1 MTMQMPP
8 ADPAIIARREQLA
21 AGLRAIV
28 GQEWVVSEESERAPY
43 QCDGITAYMAMPL
56 LVVLPASAYEI
67 RRVLLFCKENGV
79 KIVPRGS
86 GTSLSGGALP
96 VLDGIILGTAR
107 LCNILEVDPL
117 ERIARVQPGARNI
130 TVSEAASP
138 HGLCYMPDPSSQII
152 STIGGNV
159 AENAGGVHCLKYGVT
174 ANHILGLEAVLMNG
188 DILRLGGDYLGA
200 AEGGLDLIGVL
211 TGSEGLLAVITEITV
226 RLVPKPEMA
235 RVLSMS
241 FSSVD
246 AACHCVGAI
255 IGSGIIPAGLEFM
268 DRKVLDAVAPLIQE
282 TFDSNTAAL
291 LICELDGSRAEVDA
305 LVQAVTTIANKEGA
319 IEVRASNSDAE
330 RERIW
335 RSRKLAFAAIGK
347 LCRDYYCT
355 DGTIPR
361 NRLPDVLAK
370 MAEFS
375 KKYGLN
381 YANCFHAG
389 DGNLHPI
396 IMYDSRI
403 PGDLE
408 KAEEFGADVLRTCVD
423 VGGVLSGEHG
433 IGVEKRDLMPHQFS
447 AIDLEQQQTLRC
459 AFDPTELLNPGKMF
473 PTPCRCA
480 EFGRMHVHN
489 GQLRF
494 PDVPRF

>member
-1 MTMQMPP
+1 MKMP
-8 ADPAIIARREQLA
+8 ATDSGVIARREQLA
-21 AGLRAIV
+21 NGLRAIV
-28 GQEWVVSEESERAPY
+28 GAEWVLSDKAERAPY
-43 QCDGITAYMAMPL
+43 QCDGITAYQAMPL
-56 LVVLPASAYEI
+56 LVVLPASTEEV
-67 RRVLLFCKENGV
+67 RQVLVFCRENNV
-79 KIVPRGS
+79 RIVPRGS

-96 VLDGIILGTAR
+96 VEDGVLLVTAR
-107 LCNILEVDPL
+107 LCNILGIDPV
-117 ERIARVQPGARNI
+117 ERTARVQPGVQNI
-130 TVSEAASP
+130 KVSEAAAP
-138 HGLCYMPDPSSQII
+138 LGLCYMPDPSSQII

-174 ANHILGLEAVLMNG
+174 ANHILGVEAVLMNG
-188 DILRLGGDYLGA
+188 DVIRLGGGYLGA
-200 AEGGLDLIGVL
+200 MEGGLDLIGVL

-226 RLVPKPEMA
+226 RLVPRPETA

-241 FSSVD
+241 FPSVS

-255 IGSGIIPAGLEFM
+255 IGGGIIPAGLEFM
-268 DRKVLDAVAPLIQE
+268 DRKVLNAVSSLIQE
-282 TFDSNTAAL
+282 TYDPRTEAL
-291 LICELDGSRAEVDA
+291 LLCELDGSRAEVDA
-305 LVQAVTTIANKEGA
+305 LVQVVTDIAHQEKA
-319 IEVRASNSDAE
+319 LEVRVSTTEAE

-361 NRLPDVLAK
+361 NRLPEVLDR
-370 MAEFS
+370 MAELS
-375 KKYGLN
+375 KKYGLD

-396 IMYDSRI
+396 IMYDSRKS
-403 PGDLE
+403 GDLE
-408 KAEEFGADVLRTCVD
+408 KAEEFGFDVLRACVD

-433 IGVEKRDLMPHQFS
+433 IGVEKRDLMTHQFT
-447 AIDLEQQQTLRC
+447 AVDLEQQQTLRC
-459 AFDPTELLNPGKMF
+459 AFDPSELLNPGKMF

-489 GQLRF
+489 GKLRF